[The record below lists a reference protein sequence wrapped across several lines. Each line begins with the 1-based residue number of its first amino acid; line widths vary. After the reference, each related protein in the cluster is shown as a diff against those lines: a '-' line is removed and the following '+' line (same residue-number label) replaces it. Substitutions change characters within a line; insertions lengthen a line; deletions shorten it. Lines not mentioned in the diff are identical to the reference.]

1 MVTSCCDM
9 AALKAHIKAMA
20 VEAGA
25 VAAGFARI
33 EPVDADAVADYD
45 RFLDAG
51 GRAEMPYL
59 ERYLSIR
66 RDPRLLFEPPASEG
80 TVISMA
86 FPYHHPGPN
95 PLFARYAQGED
106 YHKVLRRRLKPVAR
120 FITENTGLRARV
132 CVDTAP
138 LLERYWAVKSGIGF
152 VGKNRCLIVPGA
164 GSWVF
169 LAEIVTE
176 ALMEP
181 DAPSAQSCRGCN
193 ACLRR
198 CPHGALTSAGI
209 NPAKCLS
216 CLTIEHR
223 EALPFTLASRMVYGC
238 DICQA
243 VCPHNAAPA
252 AGLPEFAPT
261 PGMLALTRSDVAAMT
276 AERYDSLFA
285 SSAVRRCPLEQL
297 KRNTGMSV
305 AGD

>member
-1 MVTSCCDM
+1 MVTCDM
-9 AALKAHIKAMA
+9 ASLKACVKAMA
-20 VEAGA
+20 ARAGA
-25 VAAGFARI
+25 VATGFACA
-33 EPVDADAVADYD
+33 EPVPPGVMDDYEL
-45 RFLDAG
+45 FLDAG

-59 ERYLSIR
+59 ERYMPIR
-66 RDPRLLFEPPASEG
+66 RDPRLLFEPPAAQG

-86 FPYHHPGPN
+86 FPYHHPRTN

-106 YHKVLRRRLKPVAR
+106 YHKVLRRCLKPLTR

-138 LLERYWAVKSGIGF
+138 IFERYWAVRAGVGF

-176 ALMEP
+176 AVFEP
-181 DAPSAQSCRGCN
+181 DAPSTQTCRGCN

-198 CPHGALTSAGI
+198 CPHGALTPSGV

-223 EALPFTLASRMVYGC
+223 GELPFALDAKMVYGC
-238 DICQA
+238 DTCQA

-261 PGMLALTRSDVAAMT
+261 PGMLALTRPDVALLTPETYEA
-276 AERYDSLFA
+276 LFSA
-285 SSAVRRCPLEQL
+285 SAVRRCPLDQL
-297 KRNTGMSV
+297 KRNAT
-305 AGD
+305 